1 MASSEPT
8 IGPDDVITIMLMI
21 ADIRA
26 NTARTVR
33 LLEVIAGADDD
44 QEPEQ

>member
-1 MASSEPT
+1 MIDPE
-8 IGPDDVITIMLMI
+8 DVITIMLML

-33 LLEVIAGADDD
+33 LLELIAGADDE

>member
-1 MASSEPT
+1 M
-8 IGPDDVITIMLMI
+8 IDPDDVITIVLML
-21 ADIRA
+21 AGIRA

-33 LLEVIAGADDD
+33 LLELIAGADDD